1 MCLLRGR
8 CETGERA
15 ELLQPLQEDIVRQV
29 DAQGRN
35 TNVSVGYGGH
45 ISSFLRYGR
54 DISPYPVDGGSKLVH
69 AGGDTMRVAAA
80 SLRGNPDSLH
90 LGSRTVGCVDIEE
103 QAPVESVT
111 KALREGLVDLDE
123 SRDEGKHL
131 LQEPGDGAEIE
142 SRASCP

>member
-54 DISPYPVDGGSKLVH
+54 DISPYPVDGGPKLVH
-69 AGGDTMRVAAA
+69 TGGDTMRVAACLLYTSDA
-80 SLRGNPDSLH
+80 ADDLL
-90 LGSRTVGCVDIEE
+90 CVDLGGRRIIKKKKK
-103 QAPVESVT
+103 T
-111 KALREGLVDLDE
+111 K
-123 SRDEGKHL
+123 KTKTK
-131 LQEPGDGAEIE
+131 
-142 SRASCP
+142 